1 VVAGP
6 RDVIRFVGPTLAAI
20 GFIEF
25 GHAIDLEAE
34 GIVRPGRLLVV
45 ELDCAF
51 AADRGLAIEVVMI
64 TLQTKDQP
72 LSTNDQIVLV
82 QIIGDVV
89 RGAATD
95 DGSMVARIV
104 VMIRMRQSP
113 R

>member
-1 VVAGP
+1 MPQEGVGAGA
-6 RDVIRFVGPTLAAI
+6 RDVIGFLGPALAAI

-25 GHAIDLEAE
+25 GRAIHLEAE
-34 GIVRPGRLLVV
+34 GVARPGRLLVV

-64 TLQTKDQP
+64 TLQTKDQR

-89 RGAATD
+89 RGD
-95 DGSMVARIV
+95 
-104 VMIRMRQSP
+104 SP
-113 R
+113 KK